1 VNTGDVS
8 VASAM
13 AEAAREFN
21 APRDVQATL
30 DSIVK
35 VAAAQLPDIDHVS
48 ISIAHRDG
56 RLETRAASDD
66 LVLELDELQYEL
78 REGPCVHSLDS
89 GDVTV
94 VEHLHHD
101 QRWPRFIPEAT
112 QRGVLAQFALRLYV
126 DEHTLGALNMYSTIS
141 ETIGEDTRQMADLF
155 ATHAALALGRSR
167 REQQLDTALQTRKLI
182 GQATGIVMQRYGL
195 NEHRAFAYLVRV
207 SSTSNTKLHDIAAHL
222 VAEANAK
229 DPAP

>member
-1 VNTGDVS
+1 
-8 VASAM
+8 
-13 AEAAREFN
+13 
-21 APRDVQATL
+21 
-30 DSIVK
+30 
-35 VAAAQLPDIDHVS
+35 
-48 ISIAHRDG
+48 
-56 RLETRAASDD
+56 
-66 LVLELDELQYEL
+66 
-78 REGPCVHSLDS
+78 
-89 GDVTV
+89 
-94 VEHLHHD
+94 
-101 QRWPRFIPEAT
+101 
-112 QRGVLAQFALRLYV
+112 VLAQFALRLYV

-141 ETIGEDTRQMADLF
+141 ETIGEDTRHMADLF